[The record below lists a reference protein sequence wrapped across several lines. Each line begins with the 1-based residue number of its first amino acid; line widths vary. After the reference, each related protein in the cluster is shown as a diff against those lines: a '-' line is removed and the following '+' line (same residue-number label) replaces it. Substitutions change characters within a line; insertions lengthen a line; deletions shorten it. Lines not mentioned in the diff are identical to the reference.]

1 MSRILITG
9 AEGFTGHYLAAALH
23 ARGHEVHGLVQCE
36 SPTARD
42 TRSASLQ
49 QTHVCDLL
57 DPIGLSRVVNA
68 VRPDK
73 VAHLAGIAFVGH
85 GDVEAIYR
93 VNVVGTRHLLAAL
106 ASSGAP
112 LTAVL
117 LASSA
122 HVYGNVYGNVYAN
135 VAGGELDE
143 SVALAPANDY
153 AVSKLAMEY
162 MARTWHE
169 HLPITIVR
177 PFNYTGIGQSEDYL
191 LPKIVAHF
199 RRRAPLIELGNLDV
213 ERDFSDVRTVVE
225 VYCRLL
231 ERQAAHEVFNVCSGR
246 GQSLRG
252 VFELVSEM
260 AGYRPEVRMNPAFVR
275 ANEVLRLVGSKA
287 ALDRCIGPVA
297 GPSIGET
304 LAWMFN
310 A

>member
-36 SPTARD
+36 SPTPRD
-42 TRSASLQ
+42 TRIVYLQ

-57 DPIGLSRVVNA
+57 DPVGLSRVVNA

-122 HVYGNVYGNVYAN
+122 NVYGN

-143 SVALAPANDY
+143 SVPLAPANDY

-162 MARTWHE
+162 MARTWRE
-169 HLPITIVR
+169 QLPITIVR

-231 ERQAAHEVFNVCSGR
+231 ERQAAHEVLNVCSGR

-287 ALDRCIGPVA
+287 ALERCIGPVA